1 MKKIYKILCKILLVF
16 ALVFFVS
23 CSAEITLELQKDGS
37 VKISY
42 VGNFGKELSK
52 LFVSQNAFEDDFLQ
66 DEKGKIDELSFS
78 ELLENSGF
86 SNIKIISNDLENLY
100 VEMKDVSQKSSLF
113 VAGLFKI
120 QNNSIQI
127 NFSSE
132 NLKKFYNNAAEEIQ
146 MNLDLLLA
154 PVFNDEKMTP
164 EEYLEMISTFYG
176 EKISNEL
183 KNCVLKV
190 NLIDT
195 TGKKEKYNFYVP
207 QLLCGK

>member
-1 MKKIYKILCKILLVF
+1 MKKICKILYKILLVF
-16 ALVFFVS
+16 VLVFFVS
-23 CSAEITLELQKDGS
+23 CSAEITLKLQKDGS

-42 VGNFGKELSK
+42 AGNFGSELSK
-52 LFVSQNAFEDDFLQ
+52 IFFSQNVIEDDSLQ
-66 DEKGKIDELSFS
+66 NEKIQIDELSFS
-78 ELLENSGF
+78 ELLRNSGF
-86 SNIKIISNDLENLY
+86 SNAKIISNDLENFCA
-100 VEMKDVSQKSSLF
+100 EMEDASQKSSLF
-113 VAGLFKI
+113 VTGLFKI
-120 QNNSIQI
+120 KNNSVQI
-127 NFSSE
+127 DFSSE

-176 EKISNEL
+176 EKVSNEL
-183 KNCVLKV
+183 KNCTLKV

-207 QLLCGK
+207 QLLSGD